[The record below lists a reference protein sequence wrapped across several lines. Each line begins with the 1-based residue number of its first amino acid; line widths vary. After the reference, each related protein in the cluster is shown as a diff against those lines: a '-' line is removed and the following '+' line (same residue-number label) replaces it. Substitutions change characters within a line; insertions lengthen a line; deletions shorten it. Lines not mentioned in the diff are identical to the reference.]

1 MSQIPVQVDIV
12 CFDCDSTLSAV
23 EGIDE
28 LARRA
33 GVLAELEPLTTAAM
47 EGSLSLEDI
56 YRRRLDLIRP
66 DQEAI
71 NWLCKQYLD
80 EMVEGAEQV
89 VKSLIE
95 QGKSVHIISGGIRQA
110 VLSVGQ
116 YLDLPDQQV
125 HAVEVNF
132 DSQGA
137 YAGFDQNSPL
147 ARSKGKTEI
156 CRQLMVQYR
165 CQSGRVALIGDGVTD
180 LEAAEAGVYVIG
192 FGGVAR
198 RKVMVQGASSFVDG
212 PALYD
217 VLELLT

>member
-1 MSQIPVQVDIV
+1 MSVPVDIV

-28 LARRA
+28 LASRA

-66 DQEAI
+66 DQDAI
-71 NWLCKQYLD
+71 NWLCQQYLD

-125 HAVEVNF
+125 HAVDVNF

-147 ARSKGKTEI
+147 ARSKGKAEI
-156 CRQLMVQYR
+156 CRQLMDQYS
-165 CQSGRVALIGDGVTD
+165 CQRGHIALIGDGVTD

-198 RKVMVQGASSFVDG
+198 RQVMVQGASRFVDG

-217 VLELLT
+217 VLELLA